1 MAGGPE
7 TWARPCETLE
17 ERDRRVSDP
26 LGMSANVQATP
37 RGRPAAWRM
46 AAHSVPAPH
55 LPGPAPCMSPASLA
69 STLRGEVTTRFLLYK
84 EQSRL
89 RRQRD
94 EPGSRSAPER
104 SHPCPRDTIA
114 VGR

>member
-1 MAGGPE
+1 MAGEPE

-17 ERDRRVSDP
+17 ERDRCVSDP
-26 LGMSANVQATP
+26 PGMSADVQATP
-37 RGRPAAWRM
+37 RGWPRSLEDGGAQRSCAPPAWPCSLHVTCIPRL
-46 AAHSVPAPH
+46 HPA
-55 LPGPAPCMSPASLA
+55 GGGDNAI
-69 STLRGEVTTRFLLYK
+69 LYK

-104 SHPCPRDTIA
+104 SHPCSRDTIA